1 MAKRY
6 YWLKLKDD
14 FFDGDTLRYIE
25 EQENGFIYSSFY
37 LKLCLKSL
45 KSDGIL
51 MRLVGTRMIP
61 YDVASLAKLTNVPEE
76 TVAVA
81 MQLFEKIGLVER
93 SEKGEILL
101 PQINDLIGT
110 ETDKA
115 ENVLWTNCVL
125 TLLPECYP
133 SVT

>member
-25 EQENGFIYSSFY
+25 EQENGFIYSNFY

-61 YDVASLAKLTNVPEE
+61 HDVASLAKLTNVPEE
-76 TVAVA
+76 R
-81 MQLFEKIGLVER
+81 LPLRCSCLKR
-93 SEKGEILL
+93 SDWLRDRKRVKL
-101 PQINDLIGT
+101 
-110 ETDKA
+110 
-115 ENVLWTNCVL
+115 CFRR
-125 TLLPECYP
+125 
-133 SVT
+133 SMR